1 MPCHRVAR
9 WVTLPGRLRL
19 WGKVDYDG
27 EGGYGGE
34 LPKDQMLARPPS
46 ARRVRAHSHEKSPLH
61 CVQQQT
67 HAYPKAR
74 RASTWREARLVLT
87 YVSFGS
93 EVDTHAL
100 MQAARS
106 AGKQVAVPRCRR
118 PIRSTSMISSEDD
131 LGPGLRGLMEP
142 SPDCGRPLT
151 PPQMVGSL
159 YIVPGLV
166 FDADGYRIG
175 YGGGYYDRFLAF
187 YPWREGRAGAL
198 AAAIGKPAAK
208 RRARRAR
215 GLACERVRHMV
226 LQPRGAI
233 NAVS

>member
-1 MPCHRVAR
+1 MRWRAPKISDAGKTALRAEYVRIRTKISPALRATTDAR
-9 WVTLPGRLRL
+9 ILQRL
-19 WGKVDYDG
+19 V
-27 EGGYGGE
+27 E
-34 LPKDQMLARPPS
+34 LP
-46 ARRVRAHSHEKSPLH
+46 
-61 CVQQQT
+61 
-67 HAYPKAR
+67 
-74 RASTWREARLVLT
+74 TWREARLVLT

-100 MQAARS
+100 MQAAWS

-118 PIRSTSMISSEDD
+118 SHSLDFYVDLSRRMTSSPS
-131 LGPGLRGLMEP
+131 LRGLMEP

-159 YIVPGLV
+159 CIVPGLV

-175 YGGGYYDRFLAF
+175 YGGGYYDRFLALL
-187 YPWREGRAGAL
+187 PWREGRAGAL